1 MIKFS
6 DFNRLLRKHLPGI
19 GLPRHSCSYADS
31 INILRT
37 VIVRAGKNQGMLI
50 SCKYGEKGCSL
61 TTSET
66 EGKVNLD
73 CLAKAI
79 VDFCGMVPHGET
91 IRVTVRDTMYNEAST
106 VIPRE
111 SL

>member
-19 GLPRHSCSYADS
+19 GLPRHACNRADELY
-31 INILRT
+31 IVRT
-37 VIVRAGKNQGMLI
+37 VIVRAESRNISI
-50 SCKYGEKGCSL
+50 SCETGSSGCAI
-61 TTSET
+61 TTSRT
-66 EGKVNLD
+66 AGKIELD
-73 CLAKAI
+73 A
-79 VDFCGMVPHGET
+79 MPEVPARFIDDVPSGVKLD
-91 IRVTVRDTMYNEAST
+91 VTVRDTVYSEVST